1 MLIKKQHLEGI
12 KAGTISRAFRRWK
25 KPTVRTGG
33 RLRTSIGELAIEA
46 VEPVTEAEISEADAR
61 EAGFESRAVLLEEL
75 SRFGGDGDLY
85 RIRLNLAGPDPR
97 AALRE
102 DAALT
107 REALAEI
114 AARLRRLDARSLRG
128 SWTLKVLRSIAANP
142 GLRAADL
149 AAGLGMERAW
159 LKANVRKLKEL
170 GLTESLSPGYRISPR
185 GRAVLDHAGGTD

>member
-1 MLIKKQHLEGI
+1 MLIKKKHLEGI
-12 KAGTISRAFRRWK
+12 KTGTISRAFRRWK

-46 VEPVTEAEISEADAR
+46 VEPVTETEISEADAR
-61 EAGFESRAVLLEEL
+61 QAGFESRAELLEEL

-85 RIRLNLAGPDPR
+85 RIRLHLAGPDPR

-102 DAALT
+102 DAAPTEETL
-107 REALAEI
+107 RQI
-114 AARLRRLDARSLRG
+114 AARLARLDARSSRG
-128 SWTLKVLRSIAANP
+128 PWTLEVLRSIAAQP

-149 AAGLGMERAW
+149 AAGLGMEKDW
-159 LKANVRKLKEL
+159 FKAHVRKLKEL

-185 GRAVLDHAGGTD
+185 GRAVLDHAGEV